1 MASNDW
7 RKSVVYQIY
16 PKSFNDTTGSGEGDI
31 PGIIEKLDYIRML
44 GVDYIWLT
52 PVYKSPMNDNG
63 YDISDYYEVNPQFG
77 NKEDLE
83 NLLEAAHDRGLK
95 VMMDIVINHTST
107 SHNWFVESRKSKDN
121 PYRDYYIWK
130 DGKEN
135 GPPTNWDSK
144 FGGNAWTYD
153 SETGQYYLRLFDI
166 SQADL
171 NWENES
177 LRKGIYEMIN
187 YWIDFGVDGFRFDVV
202 NLISKDEFKDSDGPG
217 KEFYTDGP
225 KVHEYLNEL
234 NRNTFGNK
242 EIMTVGEMSSTTI
255 EHCLKYTNP
264 ERNELNS
271 VFNFH
276 HLKVDYSNGRKWTLA
291 DFDFIELKRI
301 LMEWQVAMDEGGGWN
316 AIFWCNHDQPRIV
329 SRFGRDDTEEN
340 RVLSG
345 KMLAIALHGLKGTPY
360 IFQGEEIGT
369 TNPGYTRVDQ
379 YRDVES
385 LNAYDELKEKGV
397 DTATVM
403 DILATKSRD
412 NGRSPMQWNKDRNAG
427 FTTGEPWIDIAE
439 NYPGINV
446 EAALEDENSIF
457 YTYQKLVSL
466 RHEMDHF
473 TYGSVKPHLLKDNAL
488 FVYERVYNG
497 ETITVIANF
506 RNKPVPFPDDLD
518 FGGERLISNYE
529 DKSIEIRP
537 YEAFMLY
544 GQSR

>member
-1 MASNDW
+1 
-7 RKSVVYQIY
+7 
-16 PKSFNDTTGSGEGDI
+16 
-31 PGIIEKLDYIRML
+31 DYFKTL

-63 YDISDYYEVNPQFG
+63 YDISNYYEVNPQFG
-77 NKEDLE
+77 TKTDLE
-83 NLLEAAHDRGLK
+83 NLLEAAHGHGLK

-130 DGKEN
+130 DGKDN
-135 GPPTNWDSK
+135 APPTNWESK

-153 SETGQYYLRLFDI
+153 SASGQYYLHLFDV

-171 NWENES
+171 NWEDEN
-177 LRKGIYEMIN
+177 LRREIYEMVN

-202 NLISKDEFKDSDGPG
+202 NLISKGAFENSDGPG

-234 NRNTFGNK
+234 NRNNFGDK

-264 ERNELNS
+264 ERRELNS

-276 HLKVDYSNGRKWTLA
+276 HLKVDYPGGEKWTLA

-301 LMEWQVAMDEGGGWN
+301 LMDWQVAMDEGGGWN

-329 SRFGRDDTEEN
+329 SRFGCDDTEEK
-340 RVLSG
+340 RVRSG

-360 IFQGEEIGT
+360 IYQGEEIGM
-369 TNPGYTRVDQ
+369 TNPKFTRIDQ

-385 LNAYDELKEKGV
+385 LNAYSELKEQGMDNARV
-397 DTATVM
+397 L
-403 DILATKSRD
+403 DILGAKSRD
-412 NGRSPMQWNKDRNAG
+412 NGRSPMQWNKDRHAG
-427 FTTGEPWIDIAE
+427 FTSGEPWMDIAE
-439 NYPGINV
+439 NYENINV
-446 EAALEDENSIF
+446 ESALEDKGSIF
-457 YTYQKLVSL
+457 YTYQKLISL

-473 TYGSVKPHLLKDNAL
+473 TYGSVVPHLMKDYAL
-488 FVYERVYNG
+488 FAYE
-497 ETITVIANF
+497 
-506 RNKPVPFPDDLD
+506 
-518 FGGERLISNYE
+518 
-529 DKSIEIRP
+529 
-537 YEAFMLY
+537 
-544 GQSR
+544 

>member
-177 LRKGIYEMIN
+177 LRKEIYEMIN

-276 HLKVDYSNGRKWTLA
+276 HLKVDYSNGKKWTLA

-340 RVLSG
+340 RILSA
-345 KMLAIALHGLKGTPY
+345 KMLAIVLHGLKGTPY

-385 LNAYDELKEKGV
+385 LNAYEELKEQGME
-397 DTATVM
+397 TARVM
-403 DILATKSRD
+403 EILAAKSRD
-412 NGRSPMQWNKDRNAG
+412 NGRNPMQWNKDRNAG
-427 FTTGEPWIDIAE
+427 FTTGEPWIDVAE
-439 NYPGINV
+439 NYLDINV

-473 TYGSVKPHLLKDNAL
+473 TYGSVKPHLLNDKAL

-506 RNKPVPFPDDLD
+506 RDKSVPFPQDVDAD
-518 FGGERLISNYE
+518 GEILISNYG
-529 DKSIEIRP
+529 DKSSVLRP
-537 YEAFMLY
+537 FEALMIY
-544 GQSR
+544 RQMV